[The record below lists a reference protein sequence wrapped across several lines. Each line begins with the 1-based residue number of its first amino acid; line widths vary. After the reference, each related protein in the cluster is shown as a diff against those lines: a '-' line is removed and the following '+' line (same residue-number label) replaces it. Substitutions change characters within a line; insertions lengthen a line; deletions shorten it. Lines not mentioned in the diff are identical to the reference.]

1 MRHREARTLRRGS
14 AGGERTRRPLTTH
27 RRGLMRVLVFVA
39 SGAVFAGLI
48 AWLAGTERALAS
60 LQGGIASIVSG
71 ILNMLGNHTT
81 VAGATVRSARFSIS
95 VVTACTGLFLTAA
108 FFAAVIA
115 YPSRFSAKL
124 VGITTGAAAIF
135 AVNVVRLVSLFYIG
149 VYLPRFL
156 EPAHLLVWQSLLIV
170 FVLVL
175 WLFWAGKVAHAPYK
189 RKA

>member
-1 MRHREARTLRRGS
+1 MS
-14 AGGERTRRPLTTH
+14 A
-27 RRGLMRVLVFVA
+27 LVFVA
-39 SGAVFAGLI
+39 SGATFAGLI
-48 AWLAGTERALAS
+48 AWLAGSERSLAAF
-60 LQGGIASIVSG
+60 QGGIAAIVSG

-95 VVTACTGLFLTAA
+95 VITACTGLSLTAA

-115 YPSRFSAKL
+115 YPSRLAAKL
-124 VGITTGAAAIF
+124 AGIATGAAAIF
-135 AVNVVRLVSLFYIG
+135 ALNIVRLVSLFYIG
-149 VYLPRFL
+149 VYLPQFL